1 MLWRESKGAEPVA
14 VGACT
19 FLVHADAEVVELLLL
34 ATRRGHGRRGL
45 GAFLVNAVNRQAA
58 SEFGVTVSATPA
70 AADAEGFWA
79 KQVRGNNNNMRI
91 KIIIH
96 GALGE
101 VLGGTLSVIPEC
113 PACAKRGR
121 ATLVT
126 WRSNPPRGR
135 CLPTHSTGRECCIE
149 DWAEICEM

>member
-19 FLVHADAEVVELLLL
+19 FLVHADAGVAELLLL

-45 GAFLVNAVNRQAA
+45 GSFLVNAVNRRAA

-79 KQVRGNNNNMRI
+79 KQVRGNSNNIHAHQNNNTRRPRWSPRRHFMIQFCWRQTWQGYACDVALEPATWAVLTDPFD
-91 KIIIH
+91 
-96 GALGE
+96 GAR
-101 VLGGTLSVIPEC
+101 VLLRRLDGDI
-113 PACAKRGR
+113 
-121 ATLVT
+121 
-126 WRSNPPRGR
+126 
-135 CLPTHSTGRECCIE
+135 
-149 DWAEICEM
+149 